1 MKRNAARE
9 IAIQLGFAVSAN
21 GQEPECAVQEF
32 FEPEHYATMADE
44 GELYGEKPSK
54 KDIAFITQSV
64 AGVTEKKAELDDYIG
79 RYAKGWRME
88 RISKSAAAVLR
99 QAMYEILYMPDVPD
113 AAAIDEAIELA
124 KGYEDGDVVSF
135 INGVLGGF
143 YRGEV
148 EKSVQPEL
156 SGDEEQASEEEPVEQ
171 SEEMSAPEESGEPDH
186 E

>member
-1 MKRNAARE
+1 MKRTAARE

-21 GQEPECAVQEF
+21 GQEPEKAVQEF
-32 FEPEHYATMADE
+32 FEPEHYASMADE
-44 GELYGEKPSK
+44 GELYSDKPSK

-64 AGVTEKKAELDDYIG
+64 AGVTEKKAELDGYIS

-99 QAMYEILYMPDVPD
+99 QAMYEVLYMPDVPD
-113 AAAIDEAIELA
+113 ASAMDEAIELA

-148 EKSVQPEL
+148 LHEGQPETAPATQ
-156 SGDEEQASEEEPVEQ
+156 EPAEEPETAPATQ
-171 SEEMSAPEESGEPDH
+171 EPEETSGEDTH